1 MSAVF
6 ITHNLAIVAD
16 IADDVL
22 VLYGGYCVEQARADE
37 LFARPL
43 HPYTQGLLH
52 SLVSL
57 KRKDEHLPAI
67 EGYPPAPGTPREGC
81 PFAPRCPRAWEKC
94 RAQLPPLFE
103 KNGRQVR
110 CWLQEKDDKSGGN

>member
-67 EGYPPAPGTPREGC
+67 EGLSARPGHAQRRLSVCAALSPRVGKM
-81 PFAPRCPRAWEKC
+81 PRA
-94 RAQLPPLFE
+94 AAAAF
-103 KNGRQVR
+103 
-110 CWLQEKDDKSGGN
+110 